1 MEEKKNIYETIIG
14 IMREVPAIGKSKTN
28 KTQNFKYRG
37 IDDVMNALNPLM
49 SKYGLFI
56 APKVIEKQREERTT
70 KTGSL
75 MTITIL
81 TIQYTFYAADGSSID
96 VVIVGE
102 GMDTADKSTN
112 KAMAI
117 GMKYALFQVF
127 CIPTEEMS
135 LDDPDRITP
144 EEIIPEGVTPQ
155 FKPKK
160 ITYNRRQ
167 KIVDKIKELGIA
179 NETVL
184 GTLKVHGFD
193 KLADVTEDKI
203 DEIEKEITNK

>member
-1 MEEKKNIYETIIG
+1 MEEKKNIYETIIE
-14 IMREVPAIGKSKTN
+14 IMREVPEIGKDKTN

-81 TIQYTFYAADGSSID
+81 TIQYTFYAADGSAID
-96 VVIVGE
+96 VIIVGE

-135 LDDPDRITP
+135 LDDPDRTTP
-144 EEIIPEGVTPQ
+144 EEIVPKGQT

-179 NETVL
+179 NETVI